1 MSNLMLT
8 RKMGQ
13 NIQVGGP
20 DCVVE
25 VLNVRHAEVVIRIGL
40 VHEKLRIGN
49 KYNVAE
55 RAIMSVVSIARG
67 YVKLAFEAER
77 SVVIVRTELLPCQ

>member
-25 VLNVRHAEVVIRIGL
+25 VLNVRHAEVVVRIGL
-40 VHEKLRIGN
+40 VCEKLRIGN
-49 KYNVAE
+49 RFNVVD
-55 RAIMSVVSIARG
+55 RAMMTVVSIAKG
-67 YVKLAFEAER
+67 YVKLAFDADR
-77 SVVIVRTELLPCQ
+77 SVTIMRTELLP